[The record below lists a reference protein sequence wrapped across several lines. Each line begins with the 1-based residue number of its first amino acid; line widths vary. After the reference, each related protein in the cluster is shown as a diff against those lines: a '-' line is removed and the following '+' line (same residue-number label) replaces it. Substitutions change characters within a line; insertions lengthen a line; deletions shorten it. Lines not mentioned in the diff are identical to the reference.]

1 MTKRWL
7 QRKVKKDKQYNDQTM
22 TTKKSK
28 EEGQTIQWPNDDYK
42 EK

>member
-28 EEGQTIQWPNDDYK
+28 EGQTIQWPNDDYK